1 MCATVIDFG
10 GYYQKEKPVRFGTI
24 TIAPATEEVEWEL
37 AENRT
42 SEPIKDLADIA
53 RVHDYL
59 VENGRWRDNMLFI
72 CGINFGLRISD
83 LLRLRFCNLITE
95 SGQFKESFP
104 ILEKK
109 TRNTRK
115 RRVNRVITINDA
127 VKEAVLLY
135 LEHADHPAMD
145 DYLFRCEGNRG
156 GGQNKPLA
164 IFSVN
169 RILKGVAEDCGLEN
183 KMSTH
188 SLRKTFAYHQMAMSA
203 NDPRKLMLLQKMF
216 GHSTVMQ
223 TLQYIGITEEEMA
236 AAYKDL
242 NLGLKRGRLIDSE
255 LKEAVIS

>member
-1 MCATVIDFG
+1 MSGRIVEFTP
-10 GYYQKEKPVRFGTI
+10 YYNRHNLRVEGVD
-24 TIAPATEEVEWEL
+24 IAPATEEVEWEL

-59 VENGRWRDNMLFI
+59 VESGRYRDNMLFI

-83 LLRLRFCNLITE
+83 LLRLRFCNLIDN
-95 SGQFKESFP
+95 SGRFRDSFP

-115 RRVNRVITINDA
+115 HRVNRVVTINAA
-127 VKEAVLLY
+127 VREAVLLY
-135 LEHADHPAMD
+135 LEHADHPALD

-156 GGQNKPLA
+156 GGKNKPLA

-169 RILKGVAEDCGLEN
+169 RILKDIAEQCGLEN

-223 TLQYIGITEEEMA
+223 TLQYIGITDEEMA
-236 AAYKDL
+236 TAYRDL
-242 NLGLKRGRLIDSE
+242 NLGLKHSGLIDSE
-255 LKEAVIS
+255 LKESEIS